1 MENIFHAQLIA
12 TRDAYGKALARVGEK
27 NKNIVVL
34 EADLSKS
41 TKTEIF
47 AKKFPDRFFQMG
59 IAEQDMVDTAAGFA
73 TCGKIAFCSTF
84 AIFGSRG
91 WEQIRN
97 VVARGHLKVALCFTH
112 AGLSVGEDGASA
124 QANEDIAIF
133 RAIPGIKIIVPADG
147 VETESAVE
155 WIADHIDGTVYMRL
169 GREKSPVVLDKS
181 YKFQLGKAVTLR
193 EGNDVAIIACGIMV
207 PMALEA
213 ADKLAAEGIKTRVL
227 DMATIKPIDRDAI
240 VEAAEATGAFV
251 TAEEHQVNGGL
262 GGAVAEVLAL
272 NHPVPLEM
280 VAVKDTY
287 GESGTPDE
295 LLEKYGLT
303 VDAIVDAAR
312 KATARKSGK
321 A

>member
-1 MENIFHAQLIA
+1 MPELIA

-59 IAEQDMVDTAAGFA
+59 IAEQDMLDTAAGFA

-84 AIFGSRG
+84 AIFGSRA

-97 VVARGHLKVALCFTH
+97 VVARGRLKVAICFTH

-133 RAIPGIKIIVPADG
+133 RVIPGVRIIVPADG
-147 VETESAVE
+147 VETESAIE
-155 WIADHIDGTVYMRL
+155 YIADHIDGTFYVRL
-169 GREKSPVVLDKS
+169 GREKTPVVLDKS
-181 YKFQLGKAVTLR
+181 YKFQLGKATTLR
-193 EGNDVAIIACGIMV
+193 EGGDVALIACGIMV

-213 ADKLAAEGIKTRVL
+213 ADKLAAEGIKARVIN
-227 DMATIKPIDRDAI
+227 MSTIKPIDRDAI
-240 VEAAEATGAFV
+240 LKAARETKGIV
-251 TAEEHQVNGGL
+251 TAEEHSIIGGL
-262 GGAVAEVLAL
+262 GSAVAEVVCEG
-272 NHPVPLEM
+272 HPTTVRRVGM
-280 VAVKDTY
+280 NDMY
-287 GESGTPDE
+287 GESGTSKE
-295 LLEKYGLT
+295 LLEKYGHT
-303 VDAIVDAAR
+303 PANIADQAR
-312 KATARKSGK
+312 KVVAGK

>member
-1 MENIFHAQLIA
+1 MPELIA

-84 AIFGSRG
+84 AIFGSRA

-97 VVARGHLKVALCFTH
+97 VVARGRLKVAICFTH

-133 RAIPGIKIIVPADG
+133 RVIPGVRIIVPADG

-155 WIADHIDGTVYMRL
+155 YIADHIDGTFYLRL

-193 EGNDVAIIACGIMV
+193 DGGDVALIACGIMV

-213 ADKLAAEGIKTRVL
+213 ADKLAAEGIKARVIN
-227 DMATIKPIDRDAI
+227 MSTIKPIDRDAI
-240 VEAAEATGAFV
+240 LKAARETKGIV
-251 TAEEHQVNGGL
+251 TAEEHSIIGGL
-262 GGAVAEVLAL
+262 GSAVAEVVCEG
-272 NHPVPLEM
+272 HPTVVRRVGM
-280 VAVKDTY
+280 NDMY
-287 GESGTPDE
+287 GESGTSKE
-295 LLEKYGLT
+295 LLEKYGQNPANIA
-303 VDAIVDAAR
+303 DQAR
-312 KATARKSGK
+312 KIVAGK